1 MSLLMQYWAGM
12 TRRVKWGLAGGAILL
27 VSFGVFVLP
36 FLIPPPVR
44 AVVSVANSAG
54 FNNRLAGWAA
64 AWASLLALAAFW
76 RFGLP
81 IRLPQIADCRPM
93 SRRFVLGWSLG
104 VTAITACGVLLIYGA
119 HVRYMSDYGYFI
131 GQMSSAANY
140 GRKLYSEIEFPYGPL
155 LFYPPIWIQGLF
167 RWCAR
172 PLAAAY
178 CFTYVAE
185 EAAGLLLLA
194 YVMQRLPIERQLRR
208 GVFVAMTLF
217 SLSGGFG
224 VNYTFFRFAA
234 PPAIF
239 LFSLRGRKLAV
250 AAPLLLL
257 GQLVTLGISPEM
269 GFGFGSGVVG
279 YGLLRAL
286 RREFRWLVVLPVPL
300 VGFGLFLLVAGRG
313 YLHVLSL
320 FSGGAYSLIVEPQI
334 FVLLYLA
341 SLIWLA
347 PAGLAAWRREERA
360 DADLLLGMYV
370 LGLALVPAAFGRADL
385 GHVVYNGTAILLLAL
400 IAVSGW
406 KPLPRLAWGL
416 VIFAVVLIGQRV
428 DFALYRQQLQYV
440 AAAQIVQRVPLD
452 TRRKLA
458 VKSPLSQTNTGKLLL
473 QENLLSPF
481 DVNRV
486 QAIVGSANVAVPLQV
501 PLEVEE
507 ALRQRDLY
515 RPGFYLFEAGLFD
528 RDSEEKKIAEM
539 NGSKWA
545 LLPPR
550 ELSSEETIESTAFLL
565 GIAFP
570 YKERRP
576 TYVVGTLFMAN
587 LQHNWHPVATIDSYM
602 LCRRNW

>member
-1 MSLLMQYWAGM
+1 MQYWAGM
-12 TRRVKWGLAGGAILL
+12 TRRVKWGLVGAAILL
-27 VSFGVFVLP
+27 VGFGVFVLP

-44 AVVSVANSAG
+44 PVVSVANSAG
-54 FNNRLAGWAA
+54 FNNRVAGLAA

-76 RFGLP
+76 RFSVP
-81 IRLPQIADCRPM
+81 IRLPQSADCQPM
-93 SRRFVLGWSLG
+93 SRRFILGWSLG
-104 VTAITACGVLLIYGA
+104 VTAIAACGVLLIYGA

-131 GQMSSAANY
+131 GQMSSAAIY

-178 CFTYVAE
+178 CFTYIAE
-185 EAAGLLLLA
+185 EVGGLLLLA

-208 GVFVAMTLF
+208 GVFIAMTLF

-234 PPAIF
+234 PLAIF
-239 LFSLRGRKLAV
+239 LFSLRGRRLAV

-257 GQLVTLGISPEM
+257 GQLVTLGISPEI
-269 GFGFGSGVVG
+269 GFGFGGGVVG
-279 YGLLRAL
+279 YGLLRVL
-286 RREFRWLVVLPVPL
+286 RREFRWWVVLPVPL

-320 FSGGAYSLIVEPQI
+320 FSGGAYSLIVEPQL
-334 FVLLYLA
+334 FVLMYLA

-370 LGLALVPAAFGRADL
+370 LGVALVPAAFGRADL
-385 GHVVYNGTAILLLAL
+385 GHVIYNGLPIVLLAL
-400 IAVSGW
+400 VAVSGW
-406 KPLPRLAWGL
+406 RPRARLAWAL

-428 DFALYRQQLQYV
+428 DFVLYRQQLQYV
-440 AAAQIVQRVPLD
+440 TAAQIVERVPLD
-452 TRRKLA
+452 TRRRLA
-458 VKSPLSQTNTGKLLL
+458 AKPLFRETNTGKLLL
-473 QENLLSPF
+473 REDLSSPF
-481 DVNRV
+481 DVDRV
-486 QAIVGSANVAVPLQV
+486 QTIVGSSQVAVPLQV

-528 RDSEEKKIAEM
+528 RNSEEKKIAEM
-539 NGSKWA
+539 NESAWA

-550 ELSSEETIESTAFLL
+550 ELRSEETVGSTAFLL

-576 TYVVGTLFMAN
+576 TYVVGSLFMAN
-587 LQHNWHPVATIDSYM
+587 LQHNWHPVATVDSYT
-602 LCRRNW
+602 LYRRNW

>member
-1 MSLLMQYWAGM
+1 MQYWAGM
-12 TRRVKWGLAGGAILL
+12 TRLVKWGLVSAAIL
-27 VSFGVFVLP
+27 VVGFGVFVLP

-44 AVVSVANSAG
+44 QIVSVANSAG
-54 FNNRLAGWAA
+54 FNNRVAGLAA
-64 AWASLLALAAFW
+64 ASASLLALIIFW
-76 RFGLP
+76 RFRP
-81 IRLPQIADCRPM
+81 PVRLPQTADCQPM

-104 VTAITACGVLLIYGA
+104 TTAITACGILLIYGA

-131 GQMSSAANY
+131 GQMSSAADY

-178 CFTYVAE
+178 CFTYIAE
-185 EAAGLLLLA
+185 ELGGLLLLA
-194 YVMQRLPIERQLRR
+194 YVMQRLPIESQLRR
-208 GVFVAMTLF
+208 WVFIAMALF

-224 VNYTFFRFAA
+224 VNYTFFRFAT
-234 PPAIF
+234 PFAIF
-239 LFSLRGRKLAV
+239 LFSLRGRRISVAV
-250 AAPLLLL
+250 PLLLA
-257 GQLVTLGISPEM
+257 GQLITLGISPEI
-269 GFGFGSGVVG
+269 GFGFGSASVG
-279 YGLLRAL
+279 YALLRAL
-286 RREFRWLVVLPVPL
+286 RREFRWLALVPVPI

-320 FSGGAYSLIVEPQI
+320 FSGGAYSLIVEPQF

-347 PAGLAAWRREERA
+347 PAGLAAWRRDNRL

-370 LGLALVPAAFGRADL
+370 LGVALVPAAFGRADL
-385 GHVVYNGTAILLLAL
+385 GHVVYNGLPILLLAL
-400 IAVSGW
+400 IAVSAW
-406 KPLPRLAWGL
+406 RAPARLAWAL

-428 DFALYRQQLQYV
+428 DFTLYRQQLQYV
-440 AAAQIVQRVPLD
+440 TAAQIVERVPLD
-452 TRRKLA
+452 TRRRLA
-458 VKSPLSQTNTGKLLL
+458 AKPLFRETNTGKLLL
-473 QENLLSPF
+473 HESLSLPF
-481 DVNRV
+481 DVDQV
-486 QAIVGSANVAVPLQV
+486 QEIVGKSKVAVPLQI

-528 RDSEEKKIAEM
+528 RNSEERKIAEM
-539 NGSKWA
+539 NESVWA

-550 ELSSEETIESTAFLL
+550 ELRSEETVESTAFLL

-576 TYVVGTLFMAN
+576 TYVVGSLLMAN
-587 LQHNWHPVATIDSYM
+587 LRHNWHPVASVDSYT
-602 LCRRNW
+602 LYRRNW